1 MPSNSIPVFFTP
13 DTDDADFIIG
23 KNSVGSSANLPV
35 PIPDELA
42 SEVDE
47 FDNTAPLRNV
57 EFWHS
62 GSAAFYN
69 YTGTQRLLLSSTGN
83 LTAAGNITTP
93 GIGTFTTQVVS
104 NLGTFASLS
113 APYKMF
119 DIPHPSAGKEDKRL
133 LHACLEGPEIA
144 VYTRGKTS
152 SSIIPLPDYWKD
164 LVDEDSITIQLTATN
179 SDQSLFVHHRYGFE
193 ICIWGNN
200 NMPYYFLVMAERK
213 DVPQLQ
219 VEIPI

>member
-1 MPSNSIPVFFTP
+1 MASNSIPVFFTP
-13 DTDDADFIIG
+13 DTDNADFIIG
-23 KNSVGSSANLPV
+23 KNTVGSSANLPV

-42 SEVDE
+42 DETAE
-47 FDNTAPLRNV
+47 FDNAEPLRNV

-62 GSAAFYN
+62 GNTSFYN
-69 YTGTQRLLLSSTGN
+69 YSGTQRLLLSSSGN
-83 LTAAGNITTP
+83 LSSP

-113 APYKMF
+113 APYKLF
-119 DIPHPSAGKEDKRL
+119 DIPHPSVGKEDKRL

-152 SSIIPLPDYWKD
+152 SSVIPLPDYWKD
-164 LVDEDSITIQLTATN
+164 LVDENSITIQLTATN
-179 SDQSLFVHHRYGFE
+179 SDQTLFVHHKQGFE
-193 ICIWGNN
+193 ICVWGNN

-219 VEIPI
+219 VETPIKGL